1 MVKNILAIVLILTFS
16 LSANAQK
23 VLFLDAGHGGK
34 DPGGIA
40 ATGVTEAE
48 INQAFVT
55 EIKQLAEAKGIKV
68 VLLSDAKVYT
78 PAKDRLQKVTNYK
91 FQTGETAM
99 LVSIHANFDEK
110 DPSKNGPEVMV
121 LPSKDRSEGSSEL
134 AKKLQVSLGAPVI
147 ERGLMILKGTKMPAV
162 VIETG
167 YLSNEVDLQNL
178 TSPDMRTLLV
188 RKIVEA
194 L

>member
-1 MVKNILAIVLILTFS
+1 MKNILSLLLVLAISISV
-16 LSANAQK
+16 NAQK

-48 INQAFVT
+48 INQLMVQ
-55 EIKQLAEAKGIKV
+55 EIKELAEAKGIKV
-68 VLLSDAKVYT
+68 VLLSNAAVYT
-78 PAKDRLQKVTNYK
+78 PLKDRLQKANDYK
-91 FQTGETAM
+91 LAKGETSM

-110 DPSKNGPEVMV
+110 DPTKNGPEVLV
-121 LPSKDRSEGSSEL
+121 LPSKDRSEGSLEL
-134 AKKLQVSLGAPVI
+134 AKKFQFSLGAQLI
-147 ERGLMILKGTKMPAV
+147 ERGLMILKGANMPAV
-162 VIETG
+162 IIETG
-167 YLSNEVDLQNL
+167 YLSNAQDANDLQ
-178 TSPDMRTLLV
+178 TPDMRTLLV